1 VTTTFYHV
9 VPSPIGDLM
18 LVSNGEA
25 LTGVYMSDHMGGPKP
40 EPGWEPDGAELEA
53 VAAQLQA
60 YFAGELQEFDLPL
73 APQGTEF
80 QKKVWRELC
89 RIPFGETI
97 SYGELARR
105 IGQPTA
111 CRAVGLANGR
121 NPIAIIVP
129 CHRVIGAD
137 GSLTGYGG
145 GIDRKKWL
153 LGHEAMTG
161 LRPVSR
167 NLFTGARTTA
177 EETTRAAR

>member
-1 VTTTFYHV
+1 MKSIYFHIVQ
-9 VPSPIGDLM
+9 SPIGNLT
-18 LVSNGEA
+18 LVSNYQA
-25 LTGVYMSDHMGGPKP
+25 LTGVYMSDDHEGPKP
-40 EPGWEPDGAELEA
+40 DAGWQPDGKKFDA
-53 VAAQLQA
+53 VSRQLAA
-60 YFAGELQEFDLPL
+60 YFAGELHEFNVPL
-73 APQGTEF
+73 DPQGTEF

-111 CRAVGLANGR
+111 SRAVGLANGR

-153 LGHEAMTG
+153 LEHEAAAKAG
-161 LRPVSR
+161 LVGPHGIAR
-167 NLFTGARTTA
+167 NSIA
-177 EETTRAAR
+177 